1 MSRFTRI
8 ALLAASASVA
18 GCLDFGG
25 SHRLVVGH
33 DLRDPGALR
42 RINSVAFVELAH
54 DERNPAVAETLTQS
68 IAQSLKDTRLF
79 RVRLVRRDD
88 PVCHDLD
95 FSDPHTFS
103 MAQLLVIR
111 QALKADAV
119 LCGSMKHFQ
128 PYPRMRVGV
137 YLAMIDLDEGSFVW
151 GVDHRWDT
159 TDKATRKRIARFY
172 RDNVGADDNPD
183 GWRTGLVSPAL
194 FAKFVAH
201 EVARTLPAR
210 IAAP

>member
-1 MSRFTRI
+1 MSGFARI
-8 ALLAASASVA
+8 ALLVALAAVA

-25 SHRLVVGH
+25 SRRLVVGH
-33 DLRDPGALR
+33 DLPHPGELR

-54 DERNPAVAETLTQS
+54 DERNPVVAESLTQAV
-68 IAQSLKDTRLF
+68 AQSLKDTRLF
-79 RVRLVRRDD
+79 RVRLIRRDD

-95 FSDPHTFS
+95 FADPHTFS
-103 MAQLLVIR
+103 MEQLLVVR
-111 QALKADAV
+111 RALQADAV

-137 YLAMIDLDEGSFVW
+137 YLAMIDLDKGSFVW

-159 TDKATRKRIARFY
+159 TDKATQKRMARFY
-172 RDNVGADDNPD
+172 SENVGADDNPD

-210 IAAP
+210 VPAP